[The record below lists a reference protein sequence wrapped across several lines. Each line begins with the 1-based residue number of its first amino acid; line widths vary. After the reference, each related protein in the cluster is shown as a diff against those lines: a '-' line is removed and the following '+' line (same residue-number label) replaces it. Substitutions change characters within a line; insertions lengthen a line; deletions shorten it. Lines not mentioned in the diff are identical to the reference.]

1 MRGCRGL
8 TGVGLSSG
16 RRCIVGRVCARLVLS
31 VQVLVPSRCPRRE
44 SNSHGVGPGGILR
57 SLPPPGH
64 HQPPTTRCVHLPRF
78 HHFGGLACPRWFVV
92 VVRAQSCSKVL
103 HTNCYSPEL
112 DRAVLLH
119 LELCRMLAISVA
131 RLK

>member
-44 SNSHGVGPGGILR
+44 SNSHGVAPGGF
-57 SLPPPGH
+57 
-64 HQPPTTRCVHLPRF
+64 CVHF
-78 HHFGGLACPRWFVV
+78 HLLAIANHPQPDACISRGSTTSADWHVLDGSSWSSALRA
-92 VVRAQSCSKVL
+92 VVRFYTPTVTHQ
-103 HTNCYSPEL
+103 N
-112 DRAVLLH
+112 
-119 LELCRMLAISVA
+119 
-131 RLK
+131 